1 MITNEGLH
9 STYHL
14 SKMNTILNY
23 QLSGAGIGLTYLLM
37 FAASGLIVAVLD
49 LAAIVF
55 SGYLLFVLKK
65 ENHKAWF
72 YSFIFCVLI
81 PNSIMYILGFV
92 YSNYVLLIIPL
103 VPFYFFFFLIRVSA
117 NEWLSE
123 KRAKNQMIIEKI
135 EREEKLKAYMTNFE
149 G

>member
-1 MITNEGLH
+1 MHTENGLH

-23 QLSGAGIGLTYLLM
+23 QLSGAGIGLGYFLL
-37 FAASGLIVAVLD
+37 FASFWFVVAVLT
-49 LAAIVF
+49 LSAIVF

-65 ENHKAWF
+65 ENHKVWF
-72 YSFIFCVLI
+72 YSYIFCVLI

-103 VPFYFFFFLIRVSA
+103 LLFYFFFFLIRVSA

-123 KRAKNQMIIEKI
+123 KRAKNQMIIEKR

-149 G
+149 